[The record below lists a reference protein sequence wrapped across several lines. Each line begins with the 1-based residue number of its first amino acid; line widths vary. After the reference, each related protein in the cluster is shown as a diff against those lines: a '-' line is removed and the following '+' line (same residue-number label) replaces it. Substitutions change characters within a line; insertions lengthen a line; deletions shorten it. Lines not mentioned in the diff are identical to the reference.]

1 MAISD
6 NTRAV
11 LLEMQK
17 NGVDPV
23 ILAGLER
30 ELDAKPA
37 ADKGI
42 SDGVL
47 AQPAFNSYKSKKEQ
61 EIQALKDNLAQQ
73 ASLKNAVA
81 GGLDEAT
88 NKAALERIAAL
99 EDVMVANGFDLSD
112 VREEVDRITSDPAAF
127 KKLMEG
133 KETPI
138 EKKEPVMPNNDV
150 NKNYVDTKTFA
161 DTLQT
166 QISNVAAGGI
176 YVQAEVAKALRKAD
190 ELGIKLT
197 DDQFNNLGQIVVNGL
212 EKNKKP
218 FDAIAETL
226 EFDKAMQAKSQAELD
241 AKLKEAEERGR
252 REALK
257 ERGVTISGRDKTTN
271 PHLIFDRKDRIN
283 GKIDSRVEK
292 VEDLPKNQMGVPEY
306 YRLRRHDPETRRS
319 EHTANAEERYNE
331 VRKNFD
337 DDGVFIGH
345 TGN

>member
-1 MAISD
+1 MPVSD

-11 LLEMQK
+11 LEEMRK
-17 NGVDPV
+17 NGVDV
-23 ILAGLER
+23 TVLSALER
-30 ELDAKPA
+30 ELDAKPN

-47 AQPAFNSYKSKKEQ
+47 AQPAFNSYKSRKEQ
-61 EIQALKDNLAQQ
+61 EIADLKNNLTKL
-73 ASLKNAVA
+73 ASLQGAANN
-81 GGLDEAT
+81 LDGDVQAEAQKQVLALREVF
-88 NKAALERIAAL
+88 KAQ
-99 EDVMVANGFDLSD
+99 GYDL
-112 VREEVDRITSDPAAF
+112 EEVDAEVNKLLTDPSALNTLNAS
-127 KKLMEG
+127 
-133 KETPI
+133 
-138 EKKEPVMPNNDV
+138 KEPVISKEKEMPNQPPSNG
-150 NKNYVDTKTFA
+150 NYVDAKTFA
-161 DTLQT
+161 DTLQN
-166 QISNVAAGGI
+166 QLANVATGGI
-176 YVQAEVAKALRKAD
+176 YVQTEIAKALREA
-190 ELGIKLT
+190 ERLGIELT
-197 DDQFNNLGQIVVNGL
+197 DEQFNNLSKIVVDGL
-212 EKNKKP
+212 ERNKKP

-226 EFDKAMQAKSQAELD
+226 KFDDARKVKSQAELD

-283 GKIDSRVEK
+283 GRIDSRVEK

-319 EHTANAEERYNE
+319 EHTANAAERYEN

>member
-1 MAISD
+1 MPVSD
-6 NTRAV
+6 NSRAV
-11 LLEMQK
+11 LDEMRK
-17 NGVDPV
+17 NGVDV
-23 ILAGLER
+23 AVLSALER
-30 ELDAKPA
+30 ELDAKPN
-37 ADKGI
+37 ADKGL

-61 EIQALKDNLAQQ
+61 EIADLKNNLTKL
-73 ASLKNAVA
+73 ASLQGAANNLDGDVQAEAQRQVLALREVFKAQ
-81 GGLDEAT
+81 GYDLDEVDAEV
-88 NKAALERIAAL
+88 NKLLTDPSALQTLNA
-99 EDVMVANGFDLSD
+99 S
-112 VREEVDRITSDPAAF
+112 
-127 KKLMEG
+127 
-133 KETPI
+133 
-138 EKKEPVMPNNDV
+138 KEPVISKEKEMPNQPPSNG
-150 NKNYVDTKTFA
+150 NYVDAKTFA
-161 DTLQT
+161 DTLQN
-166 QISNVAAGGI
+166 QLANVATGGI
-176 YVQAEVAKALRKAD
+176 YVQTEIAKALREA
-190 ELGIKLT
+190 ERLGIELT
-197 DDQFNNLGQIVVNGL
+197 DEQFNNLSKIVVDGL
-212 EKNKKP
+212 ERNKKP

-226 EFDKAMQAKSQAELD
+226 KFDDARKVKSQAELD

-283 GKIDSRVEK
+283 GRIDSRVEK

-319 EHTANAEERYNE
+319 EHTANAAERYEN